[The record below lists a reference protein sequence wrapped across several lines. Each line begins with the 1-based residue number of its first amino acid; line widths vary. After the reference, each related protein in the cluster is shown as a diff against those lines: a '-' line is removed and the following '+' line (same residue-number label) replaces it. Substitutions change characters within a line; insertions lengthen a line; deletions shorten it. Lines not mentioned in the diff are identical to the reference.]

1 MAVQWSDFSLQSL
14 EEIIVYYEFEAG
26 RSVAVNIQERIFEQ
40 VEKIDMFPMST
51 SESDIFPGTR
61 KLVISRLTYVAFIR
75 QLDPMLWEVV
85 DIVHTSRKL
94 PKN

>member
-51 SESDIFPGTR
+51 PESDIFPGTR
-61 KLVISRLTYVAFIR
+61 KLVISQLPYVAFIR